1 MPTTMETKT
10 STDSG
15 GRRSGEAPA
24 RPPRPAHLTVPNL
37 ISSSLIKHGTTRR
50 TPETTAEQERFVK
63 TSGVAFNRMER
74 ATKFTYS
81 AETGKWEMQSARF
94 RIARESFA
102 EGGMRRSYRAIEL
115 GTDGSVIPL
124 VVKLFKD
131 PKTKPAIVFHE
142 ALTQAVA
149 EKYGQGF
156 NNLCQRKGILLRIN
170 FLPVWVLHLTERS
183 QLIDGTH
190 HDRYATVEPFLPG
203 TYIKLSDNSGRHLD
217 DIPAQAAQTFSHYTF
232 LASGRRLVCVDIQ
245 GVSELASPEEHGGVG
260 YTAKT
265 LNLTDPQIHSLD
277 GNMFG
282 AGNLGIG
289 GINAFIGSY
298 KRTMFDEELGLAHLG
313 PAMMIE
319 TKKVNAVTILPA
331 VTEAPPFDTA
341 ELASR
346 LSEDERLA
354 RAEEDDE
361 VRSLPMQHQPAA
373 EEIHAKF
380 DQVSIAPHS
389 GQRTSSARERHS
401 QRISDFATGGEVH
414 RISMRA
420 RELTFSIG
428 EFL

>member
-1 MPTTMETKT
+1 METKS

-15 GRRSGEAPA
+15 GGRSGEAPV
-24 RPPRPAHLTVPNL
+24 RPPRPPHLTVHNL
-37 ISSSLIKHGTTRR
+37 ISSSLIKHGTSRR
-50 TPETTAEQERFVK
+50 IPVPEATVEQEKFMQA
-63 TSGVAFNRMER
+63 TGVAFNRTER

-81 AETGKWEMQSARF
+81 TETGKWEMQSARF
-94 RIARESFA
+94 RIAKDFFA
-102 EGGMRRSYRAIEL
+102 EGGMRRSYRAMEL
-115 GTDGSVIPL
+115 GLDGSVTPL

-131 PKTKPAIVFHE
+131 PKTKPATVFHE

-149 EKYGQGF
+149 QKYGQGF
-156 NNLCQRKGILLRIN
+156 NNLCQRKGLLLRIN

-183 QLIDGTH
+183 FLIDGVH
-190 HDRYATVEPFLPG
+190 HDTYATVEAFLPG
-203 TYIKLSDNSGRHLD
+203 SYIKLSDNSGRHLD

-265 LNLTDPQIHSLD
+265 LSLTDPQIHSLD

-289 GINAFIGSY
+289 GINAFIASY
-298 KRTMFDEELGLAHLG
+298 KRTMFDEQLGLAHLG

-319 TKKVNAVTILPA
+319 TKKVNAVNILPP
-331 VTEAPPFDTA
+331 VSEAPPFDTA

-361 VRSLPMQHQPAA
+361 VRSLPVHQSSK
-373 EEIHAKF
+373 EEYLSAKF
-380 DQVSIAPHS
+380 QNQVIIRSS
-389 GQRTSSARERHS
+389 EQRMSSARERHS
-401 QRISDFATGGEVH
+401 QRISDFSAGGEVH
-414 RISMRA
+414 RLSMRA
-420 RELTFSIG
+420 RELTLSIE